1 MQKSW
6 FEKDKKNDA
15 SNGNEDLLVIII
27 KLLHTIIFSTLVRT
41 GRIYHS

>member
-27 KLLHTIIFSTLVRT
+27 KLLHTNDLHYFFL
-41 GRIYHS
+41 H